1 MFASGLE
8 WDAGLDEAQLAVA
21 THGDLPLV
29 VVAGAGT
36 GKTRALTSRV
46 ASLLDRGVPPDRIL
60 LLTFTRRAADDMLAR
75 ARDLVGLRGGE
86 RPQGGTF
93 HALAHRHV
101 AAYAELL
108 DLPKGFGILDPA
120 GSCDLMDL
128 LRNDHALAGTS
139 TRFPRSSTLVDVYSR
154 CINTDRP
161 LREVV
166 PLEYPWCEPH
176 LDSMS
181 ELFRD
186 FTARKRRS
194 GVLDFDDLLLY
205 WRALMRH
212 GDLGPQLA
220 ERFRYVLVDEYQDVN
235 RLEVDIVRMLAP
247 EGRGLTV
254 VGDEAQAIYGFR
266 GSDPRHLRELVG
278 CYPDSV
284 TIQLDRNFRSRQ
296 SILDVA
302 NQLRP
307 AREGEPILWLHSDRG
322 AGPIPTL
329 NRCYDAGSEART
341 IVDRVLQ
348 AYEAGV
354 QLRQQAVLVR
364 ASHHS
369 DLVEIELAVRKVPYR
384 KYGGLRFLETAH
396 IKDFVSAAR
405 LLENSHD
412 EVAWYRMLR
421 LHRNIGPTR
430 GKALIEAV
438 RPSDTDA
445 LSRWPELVA
454 AAPPN
459 TRTELSASLSGLLEA
474 RGEKEPG
481 RKAEMVLRAIR
492 PLLESR
498 YDDAAARMRDLERLV
513 DTASKVDDLPTWLAD
528 LTLDPPV
535 AGGDL
540 AGPPHLD
547 EDYFVISTIHSAKG
561 LEWSVVH
568 VPHVIDG
575 AIPIDMALSTPEGL
589 EEELRLFYVA
599 VTRARDELHLYAPLR
614 MPHHRF
620 AQDDRHNFA
629 PLSRFVTGE
638 VQAALEVKD
647 EKPFRVDVESFAG
660 RPVVVDLDPLWS

>member
-1 MFASGLE
+1 MFASKLE
-8 WDAGLDEAQLAVA
+8 WDAGLNEAQLAVA
-21 THGDLPLV
+21 THGDSPLV

-46 ASLLDRGVPPDRIL
+46 ASLMDRGVPPDRIL

-75 ARDLVGLRGGE
+75 ARDLAGLRSGE

-101 AAYAELL
+101 ATYAEVLN
-108 DLPKGFGILDPA
+108 LPKGFGILDPPGA
-120 GSCDLMDL
+120 CDLMDL
-128 LRNDHALAGTS
+128 LRNDHALTGTS
-139 TRFPRSSTLVDVYSR
+139 ARFPRSSTLVDLYSR
-154 CINTDRP
+154 CINTERP
-161 LREVV
+161 LRNLV
-166 PLEYPWCEPH
+166 PSEFPWCEPH
-176 LDSMS
+176 LDVIS

-194 GVLDFDDLLLY
+194 GLLDFDDLLLY
-205 WRALMRH
+205 WRALLGH
-212 GDLGPQLA
+212 VDLGPQLA

-235 RLEVDIVRMLAP
+235 SLQVDIVRLLSP

-266 GSDPRHLRELVG
+266 GSDPRHLRELVSR
-278 CYPDSV
+278 YPDSV

-302 NQLRP
+302 NEVRP
-307 AREGEPILWLHSDRG
+307 APEGEPVLRLHSDRG
-322 AGPIPTL
+322 QGRKPTL
-329 NRCYDAGSEART
+329 NRCYDASSEARA
-341 IVDRVLQ
+341 IVDRVLK
-348 AYEAGV
+348 AYDSGV

-369 DLVEIELAVRKVPYR
+369 DLVEVELAVRKVPYR

-396 IKDFVSAAR
+396 VKDFVSAAR

-430 GKALIEAV
+430 GKSLLEVV
-438 RPSDTDA
+438 RPSETDA

-459 TRTELSASLSGLLEA
+459 TRAELSESLAGLLEA
-474 RGEKEPG
+474 RGETGPG
-481 RKAEMVLRAIR
+481 QKAGSVLRAIR
-492 PLLESR
+492 PLLEGR
-498 YDDAAARMRDLERLV
+498 YDDAPARIRDLERLV
-513 DTASKVDDLPTWLAD
+513 ETASAIDDLASWLAD
-528 LTLDPPV
+528 LTLDPPIS
-535 AGGDL
+535 GGDL
-540 AGPPHLD
+540 AGPPLLD
-547 EDYFVISTIHSAKG
+547 EDYLVLSTIHSAKG
-561 LEWSVVH
+561 LEWGLVH

-575 AIPIDMALSTPEGL
+575 AMPIDMALSTPEGL
-589 EEELRLFYVA
+589 EEEERLFYVA

-629 PLSRFVTGE
+629 PLSRFVTEE
-638 VQAALEVKD
+638 VQGALEITD
-647 EKPFRVDVESFAG
+647 EKPRRMEVESIAG
-660 RPVVVDLDPLWS
+660 RPLVVDLDPLWS